1 MTSDDAIDCL
11 SHQVRLMTDE
21 HALMTSDDA
30 LDCLTHQVRLMTDEH
45 ADFGLRFL
53 LRAKAQPLL
62 AEALCDA
69 LLELCCKQHPR
80 TAAAAR
86 AFDEALEGLAASA
99 GAPSDETDELA
110 EHLLAVH
117 ISPTSRPHQPVLA
130 NRSLL
135 KVLPLDSAL

>member
-1 MTSDDAIDCL
+1 
-11 SHQVRLMTDE
+11 
-21 HALMTSDDA
+21 
-30 LDCLTHQVRLMTDEH
+30 MTDEH

-99 GAPSDETDELA
+99 GALADETDELA

-117 ISPTSRPHQPVLA
+117 ISPTSREHQPVLA

-135 KVLPLDSAL
+135 KVLLLDSAL